1 MAEAAKVIRI
11 ELRVRGSSSRG
22 GGTSSSGNGK
32 KRRTKKD
39 LIASGKNSGLIMS
52 GDLNE
57 STKKQLA
64 AAGIITAASQ
74 LLSTGFSVVET
85 LSYNSEEKTDLMML
99 DFQKKALSG
108 TIVSAGYLAGGVVG
122 AAVGLAINEFM
133 VKPWATGQQINI
145 QRNLDQTRATNRFH
159 QTNFAGR
166 GTYTFDYASGGYINS
181 DLEKVRKGSFYK
193 KGSVI

>member
-11 ELRVRGSSSRG
+11 ELRVRGSGGSG
-22 GGTSSSGNGK
+22 GGGGSTSKSK
-32 KRRTKKD
+32 KNSKKS
-39 LIASGKNSGLIMS
+39 LIANSGMVMRDQI
-52 GDLNE
+52 
-57 STKKQLA
+57 STEKYKKQLA
-64 AAGIITAASQ
+64 AAGVITAASQ
-74 LLSTGFSVVET
+74 LLSTGFSIAET

-99 DFQKKALSG
+99 DFTKKALSG
-108 TIVSAGYLAGGVVG
+108 TIVAAGYAAGGVVG

-145 QRNLDQTRATNRFH
+145 QRNMDQTRATNRFY
-159 QTNFAGR
+159 QTNFAGK
-166 GTYTFDYASGGYINS
+166 GTYTFDYASGSYINS

>member
-11 ELRVRGSSSRG
+11 ELRVRGSSGKG
-22 GGTSSSGNGK
+22 GAGSTSKSKNRGK
-32 KRRTKKD
+32 KKLLEK
-39 LIASGKNSGLIMS
+39 SGMVMHDQI
-52 GDLNE
+52 
-57 STKKQLA
+57 STEKYKKQLA

-99 DFQKKALSG
+99 DFTKKALSG
-108 TIVSAGYLAGGVVG
+108 TIVAAGYAAGGVVG

-145 QRNLDQTRATNRFH
+145 QRNMDQTRATNRFY
-159 QTNFAGR
+159 QTNFAGK
-166 GTYTFDYASGGYINS
+166 GTYTFDYASGSYINS